1 MKSQTVSSIRAVVLG
16 FKSLAP
22 TAVRGDDRPS
32 VHALIATD
40 FFLKAQKPVDT
51 AVR

>member
-1 MKSQTVSSIRAVVLG
+1 MKSLTVSGIRAVVLG